1 MSSIVKCGEMTTE
14 IHKYQAEYIWTIKNW
29 KVWLDSSPDYLTTT
43 IFNVETLN
51 ADGRPEDYKF
61 QLLAKPHLTPS
72 GKRCI
77 GFKVIPLNPTL
88 PQGSFKFKLVKKSF
102 GKLWTQIKWDPI
114 TFGKADTTI
123 SCLYSCSSQNL
134 TIKATLS
141 IIVPTDDTALPKYSD
156 LFDWPLVGVC
166 TDGCSGIRFGGLC
179 AGSWFSL
186 KLESVKKEIVDILYR
201 KFEN

>member
-102 GKLWTQIKWDPI
+102 GKLWTKIKWDPI

-156 LFDWPLVGVC
+156 LFD
-166 TDGCSGIRFGGLC
+166 
-179 AGSWFSL
+179 
-186 KLESVKKEIVDILYR
+186 
-201 KFEN
+201 